1 MRSTFDDL
9 ILPEN
14 PKRPVPAAPGLL
26 LWARKSLYC
35 RSARWRALTGPK
47 QKTVPGARG
56 KIPPCP
62 GRERDNARGAMS
74 SSAYLPILI
83 QIALALLI
91 TGGVI
96 AASQLVGQ
104 KFKPNKIK
112 DTAYEC
118 GVPSESISR
127 TRFSVKFYVT
137 AMLFI
142 LFDIE
147 VVFLIP
153 WTFVYRDFLANHI
166 AILTPMLFFLGV
178 LVLGLF
184 YEVRKG
190 ALEWEK

>member
-1 MRSTFDDL
+1 
-9 ILPEN
+9 
-14 PKRPVPAAPGLL
+14 
-26 LWARKSLYC
+26 
-35 RSARWRALTGPK
+35 
-47 QKTVPGARG
+47 
-56 KIPPCP
+56 
-62 GRERDNARGAMS
+62 MS
-74 SSAYLPILI
+74 YAAYLPILV
-83 QIALALLI
+83 QVVLAAAI
-91 TGGVI
+91 TIGI
-96 AASQLVGQ
+96 ITASQLLGQ
-104 KFKPNKIK
+104 RFRRNAIK

-118 GVPSESISR
+118 GVPSDGSTH

-184 YEVRKG
+184 YEVKKG